1 VIRSVVA
8 RNAISAVLF
17 VVAVAGIIEKTGEIR
32 HGIVDG
38 TTRLVLAGYILVAIY
53 ALASIAVRANALRG
67 RR

>member
-1 VIRSVVA
+1 MTRSLVA

-17 VVAVAGIIEKTGEIR
+17 VVAIAGLVVKIGEVR

-38 TTRLVLAGYILVAIY
+38 TTRLVLAGYVLVAGY
-53 ALASIAVRANALRG
+53 ALASIAVRVNALRS